1 MTDKEM
7 KERYEDTAE
16 FKNAVTDLPQALKQE
31 LVKGVSL
38 LEAGYRIGLV
48 EGQRL
53 KEATA

>member
-1 MTDKEM
+1 MTDKEK
-7 KERYEDTAE
+7 KERYEYTAE
-16 FKNAVTDLPQALKQE
+16 FKNAVKELPQALKQE